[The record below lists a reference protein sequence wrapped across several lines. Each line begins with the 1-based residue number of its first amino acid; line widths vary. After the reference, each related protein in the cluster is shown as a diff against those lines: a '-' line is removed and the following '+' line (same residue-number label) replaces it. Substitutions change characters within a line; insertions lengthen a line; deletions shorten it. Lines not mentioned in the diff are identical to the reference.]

1 MSHDKKHSV
10 ADDKTMDAS
19 QRRQRARIG
28 GYALAATHNPK
39 QYTQAAR
46 NGFWR
51 RFLDIVDP
59 NRELPKAERDRRA
72 KAALRAHMTRL
83 ALKSAQARAKP

>member
-28 GYALAATHNPK
+28 GYALAAARDP
-39 QYTQAAR
+39 QEYTRAAR
-46 NGFWR
+46 EGFRR
-51 RFLDIVDP
+51 RFLNEVDP
-59 NRELPKAERDRRA
+59 DRTLSEAERDRRA
-72 KAALRAHMTRL
+72 KAAMRAHMTRL
-83 ALKSAQARAKP
+83 ALKSAQARGK